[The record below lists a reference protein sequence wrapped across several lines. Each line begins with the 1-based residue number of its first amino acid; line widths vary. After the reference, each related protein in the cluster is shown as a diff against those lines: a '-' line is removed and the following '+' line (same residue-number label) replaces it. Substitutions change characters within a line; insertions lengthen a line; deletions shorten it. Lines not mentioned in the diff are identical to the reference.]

1 MHLIE
6 LEFAGATHTWARGH
20 TPDTRQSARLDRALC
35 NGVWSLRFQS
45 ARVRHLPAVASD
57 HCPLL
62 ISPNGFTPLHE
73 NNLPFR
79 FQVAWLLH
87 EHFQEFIQ
95 GIQKVLALN
104 PHRGLIKLESKLRH
118 ELDDILAQEE
128 MHWYQK
134 ARLDWIEY
142 GDKNT
147 TFFHLSTVLKQWKNK
162 IVAIRGPEG
171 ELLRDKELVK
181 ERIVDYFALLF
192 TEDGV
197 DEEFDIP
204 TGIFP
209 ELPPREWN
217 ALNLPFT
224 KPEIDEVVQNMG
236 SLKAPGSDGF
246 QPLFYQK
253 NWELVKN
260 NVYDLAFHVL
270 EVVLLL
276 FNVTKLEVQG

>member
-1 MHLIE
+1 
-6 LEFAGATHTWARGH
+6 
-20 TPDTRQSARLDRALC
+20 
-35 NGVWSLRFQS
+35 
-45 ARVRHLPAVASD
+45 
-57 HCPLL
+57 
-62 ISPNGFTPLHE
+62 
-73 NNLPFR
+73 
-79 FQVAWLLH
+79 
-87 EHFQEFIQ
+87 
-95 GIQKVLALN
+95 
-104 PHRGLIKLESKLRH
+104 
-118 ELDDILAQEE
+118 

-270 EVVLLL
+270 EGKGLPPSLMKRTLSSCQKWIIQRLLRNSAELDCAMLPTKSSPRQLLTVSNLFYPTSSQTLKEVLFPVV
-276 FNVTKLEVQG
+276 KLRIIL